1 MVAGVVGV
9 AVGVEVYV
17 VFLTCFS
24 KVRSSNIGDGNIIPK
39 I

>member
-17 VFLTCFS
+17 FFTCFL
-24 KVRSSNIGDGNIIPK
+24 KFVHLILVMEK
-39 I
+39 